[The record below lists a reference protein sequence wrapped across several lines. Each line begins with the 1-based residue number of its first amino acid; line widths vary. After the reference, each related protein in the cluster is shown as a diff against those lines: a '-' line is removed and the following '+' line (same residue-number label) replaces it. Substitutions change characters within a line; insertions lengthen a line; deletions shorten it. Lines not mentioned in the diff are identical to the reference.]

1 MIQVEALRFTYPGN
15 REETLRGLTFEVADG
30 EIFGFLGPSGA
41 GKSTTQSVLI
51 GLLRSFDG
59 TVRILGE
66 DARNRSRDFYE
77 RIGVAFEVPRFF
89 SKFTARENLEY
100 FRALYAGPT
109 AEPDALLEEVDL
121 LQDADTRVGGFSKG
135 MQVRLNFCRAFL
147 NRPRLVFLDEPTS
160 GLDPV
165 NARSMRDLILRRR
178 EEGATVML
186 TTHDMHAADTLCDR
200 VAFIVDGRLELTD
213 SPRNLRLRYGRRLVR
228 IEARDGD
235 ELVTEEL
242 PLRGLGEQDR
252 FKQLLAEERI
262 ETIHSQEATL
272 EDVFIEATGRRLT

>member
-1 MIQVEALRFTYPGN
+1 
-15 REETLRGLTFEVADG
+15 
-30 EIFGFLGPSGA
+30 
-41 GKSTTQSVLI
+41 
-51 GLLRSFDG
+51 
-59 TVRILGE
+59 
-66 DARNRSRDFYE
+66 
-77 RIGVAFEVPRFF
+77 
-89 SKFTARENLEY
+89 
-100 FRALYAGPT
+100 
-109 AEPDALLEEVDL
+109 
-121 LQDADTRVGGFSKG
+121 